1 MQELR
6 KQSFVQLNFCQKFIW
21 FVGSG
26 LQTVLPLRADSVS
39 GRQPR
44 WSLHIWVACPNM
56 CSLPCLW
63 GSLPSKY
70 ESYYFINRIRTR
82 MSPKFVLKPS
92 ISGYFSFSGRWLNP
106 AHCFTKELKVNI
118 FIATVFTWVIVTA
131 VALLQRVYDL
141 IEEIILLH
149 GN

>member
-1 MQELR
+1 MYNWISVKSLFGLLSQDSRQSSPSGQIQFQADNPGDHCISEL
-6 KQSFVQLNFCQKFIW
+6 
-21 FVGSG
+21 
-26 LQTVLPLRADSVS
+26 
-39 GRQPR
+39 
-44 WSLHIWVACPNM
+44 ACPNM
-56 CSLPCLW
+56 CSLPCL
-63 GSLPSKY
+63 SQEDTSKY

-82 MSPKFVLKPS
+82 MPPKFVLKPS